1 MDFKILLGKIT
12 PVLRHIA
19 RKHILWGFYD
29 EDDLYQEM
37 CFYLWQEYGQG
48 LPVGINEAYTIKG
61 CEFHILN
68 FLRKGR
74 IRFRFVSLD
83 KPIGEEGGSLKDV
96 IRDPRGDFL
105 SDLESR
111 LTIEDIKK
119 KGLTKKEEKVLSL
132 LVKGYT
138 IREIAKL
145 IGTSHV
151 MVLKYKK
158 SIIKKAKIRGYQD

>member
-1 MDFKILLGKIT
+1 MNFKILLEKIT
-12 PVLRHIA
+12 PALRYIA
-19 RKHILWGFYD
+19 RKHILRGFYD
-29 EDDLYQEM
+29 QDDLYQEM

-48 LPVGINEAYTIKG
+48 LPLGINEAYAIKG

-74 IRFRFVSLD
+74 VRFRFVSLD
-83 KPIGEEGGSLKDV
+83 KPIGEEGSSLKD
-96 IRDPRGDFL
+96 IIGDPRGGFL
-105 SDLESR
+105 PDLESR

-119 KGLTKKEEKVLSL
+119 KGLTKKEEKVLSF

-138 IREIAKL
+138 AREIAKF
-145 IGTSHV
+145 INTSHV

-158 SIIKKAKIRGYQD
+158 SIIKKAKLRGYQD

>member
-1 MDFKILLGKIT
+1 MDFKILLDKIT
-12 PVLRHIA
+12 PTLRYIA
-19 RKHILWGFYD
+19 RKHILRGFYD

-48 LPVGINEAYTIKG
+48 LPVGINESYAIKG
-61 CEFHILN
+61 CEFHVLN

-74 IRFRFVSLD
+74 VRFRFVSLD
-83 KPIGEEGGSLKDV
+83 KPVGEAGSSLKDF
-96 IRDPRGDFL
+96 IEDRRTNFL

-111 LTIEDIKK
+111 LTIEDVKK
-119 KGLTKKEEKVLSL
+119 KGLTKKEQRVLSF

-138 IREIAKL
+138 VREIAKN